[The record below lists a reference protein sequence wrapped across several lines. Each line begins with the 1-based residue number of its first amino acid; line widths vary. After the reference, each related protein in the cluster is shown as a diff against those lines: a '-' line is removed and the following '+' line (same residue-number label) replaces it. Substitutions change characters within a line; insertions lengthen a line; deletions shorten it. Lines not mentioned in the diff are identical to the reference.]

1 MIRVLVRDNHYKLET
16 GLEFIAVYDDIN
28 IEEALMHKFKP
39 LFIALISIVFTFVSM
54 GLLPEVGHAE
64 PTARIFTVA
73 MDSSPVGMW
82 KTLDDKTGEAKSFI
96 KVWTDKGELF
106 GRIEKLVRKP
116 GENPNPLCD
125 KCTGDNKDKPVIGMT
140 VMWGLKEDGEEW
152 NGGQIL
158 DPDDGKI
165 YKCKVELVDGGKKLE
180 VRGFIGFAL
189 IGRTQTWVRA
199 E

>member
-1 MIRVLVRDNHYKLET
+1 
-16 GLEFIAVYDDIN
+16 
-28 IEEALMHKFKP
+28 MHTSKY
-39 LFIALISIVFTFVSM
+39 LFIVLIRFVFVFGAV
-54 GLLPEVGHAE
+54 GLLPEVGNAE
-64 PTARIFTVA
+64 PAARPFTVA
-73 MDSSPVGMW
+73 IDSSPVGMW
-82 KTLDDKTGEAKSFI
+82 KTLDDKTGEARSLI
-96 KVWTDKGELF
+96 KVWTDKGELL
-106 GRIEKLVRKP
+106 GQIEKLFRKP
-116 GENPNPLCD
+116 SENPNPLCD
-125 KCTGDNKDKPVIGMT
+125 KCSGDNKDKPVIGMT

-152 NGGQIL
+152 NGGHIL

>member
-1 MIRVLVRDNHYKLET
+1 MP
-16 GLEFIAVYDDIN
+16 
-28 IEEALMHKFKP
+28 KFKH
-39 LFIALISIVFTFVSM
+39 LSIGLISIVFVCGAV
-54 GLLPEVGHAE
+54 GLMPEVGNAE
-64 PTARIFTVA
+64 PTAKPFTVA
-73 MDSSPVGMW
+73 MSTSPVGMW
-82 KTLDDKTGEAKSFI
+82 KTLDDKTGEARSLI
-96 KVWTDKGELF
+96 KVWTEKGELL
-106 GRIEKLVRKP
+106 GRIEKLYQKP

-125 KCTGDNKDKPVIGMT
+125 KCSGENKDKPIIGMT
-140 VMWGLKEDGEEW
+140 VMWGLEEDGDEW

-165 YKCKVELVDGGKKLE
+165 YKCKVQVVEGGQKLE

>member
-1 MIRVLVRDNHYKLET
+1 MTFLILDCGYYT
-16 GLEFIAVYDDIN
+16 AYDGIN
-28 IEEALMHKFKP
+28 LKEALMITSKP
-39 LFIALISIVFTFVSM
+39 LFITLISVLFVWGAV
-54 GLLPEVGHAE
+54 GLLPEVCNAE
-64 PTARIFTVA
+64 PPARVITVA

-82 KTLDDKTGEAKSFI
+82 QTLDDKTGEARSLI
-96 KVWTDKGELF
+96 KVWTEKSELS
-106 GRIEKLVRKP
+106 GRIEKLFQKP
-116 GENPNPLCD
+116 DENPNPLCD
-125 KCTGDNKDKPVIGMT
+125 KCTGENKDKPIIGMK
-140 VMWGLKEDGEEW
+140 VMWGLTQDGEEW